1 MFHRV
6 LELLCEAVL
15 LLRESVSEL
24 VWDDY
29 SLVGTELASPNKQNM
44 TVSNINEVMHY
55 IGIGGGRVSVG
66 HQTILAQTH
75 VHTVFSCQGELQACD

>member
-24 VWDDY
+24 VWDDG
-29 SLVGTELASPNKQNM
+29 SLVGMELASQ
-44 TVSNINEVMHY
+44 NINY
-55 IGIGGGRVSVG
+55 DSLLY
-66 HQTILAQTH
+66 Q
-75 VHTVFSCQGELQACD
+75 